1 MIRRFNGQPSER
13 ELVCGSDGLQSFGQT
28 RKEEVGGRHFW
39 RWSIFCSRGGFC
51 GRVSDWQWAWS
62 GGSVKTLDVESTFK
76 VIFFPQS
83 TSNKFW
89 IFTYSWKH
97 VCLKYW
103 YFPVITFF
111 FKNPV
116 HIFESSKLNNFTFKN
131 WTKFFS
137 IFKSQFS
144 FIKLNTNLKSI
155 KNLLKS

>member
-28 RKEEVGGRHFW
+28 WKEEGGGRHFW

-51 GRVSDWQWAWS
+51 GWVSDWQWAWS

-76 VIFFPQS
+76 VIFFPHS
-83 TSNKFW
+83 TLHKFW
-89 IFTYSWKH
+89 IFTFSWKH

-103 YFPVITFF
+103 YFPVLTFF
-111 FKNPV
+111 FKPSPWFW
-116 HIFESSKLNNFTFKN
+116 IFKTEQFYIKK

-137 IFKSQFS
+137 ILKSQFS
-144 FIKLNTNLKSI
+144 L
-155 KNLLKS
+155 